1 MKNLKSCN
9 GCLEKKLID
18 IPLTS
23 LNICQKCLLVSTQVK
38 KNYFQSIKK
47 DFKENKMYKWNL
59 KREDINKRAKKNYFF
74 FNKIYKFTS
83 IKKKERVLDFGSGYG
98 PLLHILKE
106 KKIKAI
112 GIEPSIINSNI
123 SKKLG
128 HNVINDYLKE
138 NTFRAKSFKLVVSL
152 YTFTYIND
160 LAEKFKIFRKIL
172 INNGYLL
179 IRVHQYKFSKT
190 YHQKNHFKK
199 LKNAKHTFNHFS
211 ENSLKNLFNFHN
223 FDILMFDKNIEGVTI
238 IARKIKKKKYKKIGN
253 YKFEIF
259 YIRHLVFLI
268 SNIMLLVHKMKINLR
283 LFFK

>member
-1 MKNLKSCN
+1 MV
-9 GCLEKKLID
+9 
-18 IPLTS
+18 
-23 LNICQKCLLVSTQVK
+23 LVT
-38 KNYFQSIKK
+38 
-47 DFKENKMYKWNL
+47 
-59 KREDINKRAKKNYFF
+59 
-74 FNKIYKFTS
+74 T
-83 IKKKERVLDFGSGYG
+83 
-98 PLLHILKE
+98 LLHILKE
-106 KKIKAI
+106 KKIKGI

-211 ENSLKNLFNFHN
+211 ENSLKTYLIFI
-223 FDILMFDKNIEGVTI
+223 ILIFLCLI
-238 IARKIKKKKYKKIGN
+238 KILKALLLLQEKLKKRNTKKL
-253 YKFEIF
+253 EI
-259 YIRHLVFLI
+259 
-268 SNIMLLVHKMKINLR
+268 
-283 LFFK
+283 